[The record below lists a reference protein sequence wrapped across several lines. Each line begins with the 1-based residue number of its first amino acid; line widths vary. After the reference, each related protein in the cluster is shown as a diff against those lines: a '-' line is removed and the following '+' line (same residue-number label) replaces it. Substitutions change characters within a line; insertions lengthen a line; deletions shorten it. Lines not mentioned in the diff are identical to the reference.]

1 MSDAFPIS
9 QDAQQGKLTT
19 PLGADVLGL
28 SRFSCVEGLSE
39 LFEIR
44 IEAVSTQANIDFSSA
59 LGLGATIELNTQD
72 GQKRYFHGIMTEAR
86 WAGSKED
93 LSVYQMVLRPWLWLL
108 TRCSDCKIFPQ
119 MTPNDI
125 IKKVFSDRGFSDFRD
140 ASTAGPTL
148 EYCVQ
153 YRETDFNFVSRLME
167 HFGIYYFFE
176 HADGK
181 HTLVLADA
189 ISCHSPAPGLSTVEY
204 NPVDDAERRESQYIE
219 TWSLG
224 RRLQTGVFVLEDYGY
239 KTPSANLL
247 AQSQDPGGYGHNSME
262 MFDYTYTYVD
272 TEGNNFVTQSQGK
285 NFAKYRLQAAQSL
298 DQRRSAMGAAPSL
311 FSGALVTLQK
321 HPDDGQNKEYL
332 LTHCTHDFEEAEYR
346 SGAARRRRREGRRL
360 RGQRR
365 IRRKLRADAER
376 PPVPGARGHPPA
388 GNRRRPVRARRR
400 PRGDRRR
407 RRRANPGDVLLGPL
421 ENKLP
426 PRARGAGLGGRRG
439 KARRPVHASR
449 RRRGSHPVRGRRPGP
464 ADRRRIRLQR
474 HEHRADGL
482 AVKEGEVGHSH
493 PFEHGRLRL
502 QHVPVRRHRRHAR
515 SSSCA
520 PRET

>member
-86 WAGSKED
+86 WGGSKED

-108 TRCSDCKIFPQ
+108 TRTSDCKIFPQ
-119 MTPNDI
+119 MTPTDI
-125 IKKVFSDRGFSDFRD
+125 IKKVFSDRGFSDFKD
-140 ASTAGPTL
+140 STTGSPPTL

-176 HADGK
+176 YADGK

-189 ISCHSPAPGLSTVEY
+189 ISSHSPAPGLSSVDY

-247 AQSQDPGGYGHNSME
+247 AQSQDPGGYGHDSME

-272 TEGNNFVTQSQGK
+272 TEGNNFVTQSQG
-285 NFAKYRLQAAQSL
+285 NDFAKYRLQAAQSL
-298 DQRRSAMGAAPSL
+298 DQRRTASGAAPSL

-346 SGAARRRRREGRRL
+346 SGAA
-360 RGQRR
+360 
-365 IRRKLRADAER
+365 
-376 PPVPGARGHPPA
+376 GAPA
-388 GNRRRPVRARRR
+388 
-400 PRGDRRR
+400 PRGAPAT
-407 RRRANPGDVLLGPL
+407 RA
-421 ENKLP
+421 
-426 PRARGAGLGGRRG
+426 
-439 KARRPVHASR
+439 
-449 RRRGSHPVRGRRPGP
+449 
-464 ADRRRIRLQR
+464 
-474 HEHRADGL
+474 
-482 AVKEGEVGHSH
+482 
-493 PFEHGRLRL
+493 
-502 QHVPVRRHRRHAR
+502 
-515 SSSCA
+515 A
-520 PRET
+520 PDMSAITS